1 MKRLRHE
8 EYMNGMFA
16 NDTSQCASAFNQDL
30 SGWCVLNFT
39 TPQNNFATNSS
50 LLNDYMPDW
59 GESCD

>member
-1 MKRLRHE
+1 
-8 EYMNGMFA
+8 MNEMFA

-30 SGWCVLNFT
+30 SGWCVVNFT